1 VDEEGAELMEFL
13 VDAAAWFRDPHNWQG
28 SNGVPARVLE
38 HLYYSG
44 VATLIALGLAL
55 PVGLFSGH
63 TGRGGALAIN
73 VANIGRALPTF
84 GLIILA
90 VIMMGLGD
98 LPIFIALV
106 AFAIPPV
113 LTNSYAGIRAVDP
126 DIRDAAEGVGMTG
139 WQVLWHLEVP
149 VALPL
154 ILAGIRTSAVQV
166 VATATLA
173 AYAGSGG
180 LGRYIVN
187 GFAVRD
193 FPQIFAGA
201 LLVALLAVLIE
212 LVFGRLQAL
221 VVSEGL
227 AARTAQANADAKMT
241 SAAA

>member
-1 VDEEGAELMEFL
+1 MEFVTDVGVWL
-13 VDAAAWFRDPHNWQG
+13 GDPINWRG
-28 SNGVPARVLE
+28 SNGVPARLLE

-44 VATLIALGLAL
+44 LATLVALLIAL
-55 PVGLFSGH
+55 PVGLVTGH
-63 TGRGGALAIN
+63 TGRGGAVAVN
-73 VANIGRALPTF
+73 VANVGRALPTF

-90 VIMMGLGD
+90 VVLIGLGD
-98 LPIFIALV
+98 LPIFIPLV
-106 AFAIPPV
+106 AFAIPPI
-113 LTNSYAGIRAVDP
+113 LTNTYAGIRSVDA
-126 DIRDAAEGVGMTG
+126 DVRDAAEGIGMTG
-139 WQVLWHLEVP
+139 RQVLWQLELP

-154 ILAGIRTSAVQV
+154 IMAGIRTSAVQV

-201 LLVALLAVLIE
+201 LFVALLAIAIE

-221 VVSEGL
+221 VVSEGV
-227 AARTAQANADAKMT
+227 AGRTVSANADAKLT

>member
-1 VDEEGAELMEFL
+1 MEFFA
-13 VDAAAWFRDPHNWQG
+13 DAMAWFADPRHWQG
-28 SNGVPARVLE
+28 ANGVPARMLE

-44 VATLIALGLAL
+44 VATLVALAIAL
-55 PVGLFSGH
+55 PVGLAAGH

-90 VIMMGLGD
+90 VIVMGLGD

-106 AFAIPPV
+106 AFAVPPV

-126 DIRDAAEGVGMTG
+126 DVRDAAEGVGMTG
-139 WQVLWHLEVP
+139 RQVLWRVELP

-154 ILAGIRTSAVQV
+154 ILAGVRTSAVQV

-201 LLVALLAVLIE
+201 LLVALFAIAIE
-212 LVFGRLQAL
+212 VAFGRLQAA
-221 VVSEGL
+221 VVSEGV
-227 AARTAQANADAKMT
+227 AASMAEANADAKMT

>member
-1 VDEEGAELMEFL
+1 MEFL
-13 VDAAAWFRDPHNWQG
+13 ADAMAWFADPGNWQG
-28 SNGVPARVLE
+28 ANGVPARLLE

-44 VATLIALGLAL
+44 VATLVALAIALPIGLA
-55 PVGLFSGH
+55 SGH

-73 VANIGRALPTF
+73 VANVGRALPTF

-90 VIMMGLGD
+90 VIVMGLGD

-106 AFAIPPV
+106 AFAVPPV

-126 DIRDAAEGVGMTG
+126 DVRDAAEGVGMTG
-139 WQVLWHLEVP
+139 WQVLWRVELP

-154 ILAGIRTSAVQV
+154 ILAGVRTAAVQV

-201 LLVALLAVLIE
+201 LLVALFAIAIE
-212 LVFGRLQAL
+212 LAFGRLQAR
-221 VVSEGL
+221 VVSEGV
-227 AARTAQANADAKMT
+227 TASMAEANADAKMT

>member
-1 VDEEGAELMEFL
+1 MEFP
-13 VDAAAWFRDPHNWQG
+13 VDAMAWFADPRNWQG
-28 SNGVPARVLE
+28 SNGVPARMLE

-44 VATLIALGLAL
+44 VATLVALALAL
-55 PVGLFSGH
+55 PVGLAAGH
-63 TGRGGALAIN
+63 TGRGGTFAIN

-84 GLIILA
+84 GVIILA
-90 VIMMGLGD
+90 VIVIGLGD

-106 AFAIPPV
+106 AFAVPPI
-113 LTNSYAGIRAVDP
+113 LTNTYAGIRAVDP
-126 DIRDAAEGVGMTG
+126 DVRDAAEGVGMTG
-139 WQVLWHLEVP
+139 WQVLWRVELA

-154 ILAGIRTSAVQV
+154 ILAGVRTSAVQV

-201 LLVALLAVLIE
+201 LLVALFAIALEV
-212 LVFGRLQAL
+212 VFGRVQAL
-221 VVSEGL
+221 VVPEGV
-227 AARTAQANADAKMT
+227 AASMAEANADAKMT

>member
-1 VDEEGAELMEFL
+1 MEFL
-13 VDAAAWFRDPHNWQG
+13 LDAAAWFADPHNWTG
-28 SNGVPARVLE
+28 SNGVPTRVLE

-44 VATLIALGLAL
+44 VATLLALGIAL
-55 PVGLFSGH
+55 PVGLAAGH
-63 TGRGGALAIN
+63 TGRGGSLAIN

-98 LPIFIALV
+98 RPIFIALV
-106 AFAIPPV
+106 AFAVPPM
-113 LTNSYAGIRAVDP
+113 LTNSYAGVRAVDAEV
-126 DIRDAAEGVGMTG
+126 RDAAEGMGMTG
-139 WQVLWHLEVP
+139 WQVLWRVELP

-154 ILAGIRTSAVQV
+154 ILAGIRTSTVQV

-201 LLVALLAVLIE
+201 LLVALFAIVIE
-212 LVFGRLQAL
+212 LAFGRLQAL
-221 VVSEGL
+221 IVSEGL
-227 AARTAQANADAKMT
+227 AARTAEANADAKMT

>member
-1 VDEEGAELMEFL
+1 MEFL
-13 VDAAAWFRDPHNWQG
+13 TEVAAWFGDPLHWWG
-28 SNGVPARVLE
+28 PNGVPVRLLE

-44 VATLIALGLAL
+44 VATVVALLLAL
-55 PVGLFSGH
+55 PVGVLTGH
-63 TGRGGALAIN
+63 TGRGGAVAVN
-73 VANIGRALPTF
+73 VANVGRALPTF
-84 GLIILA
+84 GVIILA
-90 VIMMGLGD
+90 VVLMGLGD

-106 AFAIPPV
+106 AFAIPPI

-126 DIRDAAEGVGMTG
+126 DVRDAAEGMGMTG
-139 WQVLWHLEVP
+139 SQVLWHVELP

-154 ILAGIRTSAVQV
+154 VMAGIRTSAVQV

-193 FPQIFAGA
+193 FPQIVAGA
-201 LLVALLAVLIE
+201 VLVALFAMGVE
-212 LVFGRLQAL
+212 LFVGRLQAL
-221 VVSEGL
+221 VVSDGV
-227 AARTAQANADAKMT
+227 AQRTAEANADAKLT